1 MKISVLDLG
10 TNTFHLLILEK
21 QADGAIQ
28 ELHHERRFV
37 RLGKGGISQGLI
49 AEDAYQRAF
58 STLSDYMEIIKS
70 HGEMGAIRATAT
82 SALRSASNGQ
92 ALIDEVKTKI
102 GFELEIISGDQE
114 AELIFEGVTA
124 DIPLSEGKCLIMDIG
139 GGSVEFIIGSERGI
153 RWKQSFEIG
162 AQRLFDLFHK
172 EDPIPKKSVQELH
185 YYLGEM
191 LHSLA
196 REVKNHQPK
205 ILIGSS
211 GTFDTIWEMH
221 IAGRK
226 TVEKTDSNA
235 QIRKI
240 NYMGF
245 QQILKPL
252 LSKSQAERLEIGG
265 MIPERVDM
273 IVVASILVDFVFRL
287 VNPNILQISNSA
299 LKEGVAKRL
308 FEELGKG
315 N

>member
-21 QADGAIQ
+21 YADGTIQ
-28 ELHHERRFV
+28 ELHHEKRFV
-37 RLGKGGISQGLI
+37 RLGKGGISQGFI

-58 STLSDYMEIIKS
+58 SALNDYMEIIKN
-70 HGEMGAIRATAT
+70 HGEMNAIRATAT

-92 ALIDEVKTKI
+92 EFIDEVKAKI
-102 GFELEIISGDQE
+102 GFDLEIISGDQE
-114 AELIFEGVTA
+114 AELIFDGVTS
-124 DIPLSEGKCLIMDIG
+124 DIPLGEDKCLIMDIG

-162 AQRLFDLFHK
+162 AQRLFDLFYK
-172 EDPIPKKSVQELH
+172 EDPIPKKSIKELH

-191 LHSLA
+191 LHSLK

-211 GTFDTIWEMH
+211 GTFDTIWDMH
-221 IAGRK
+221 IAGR
-226 TVEKTDSNA
+226 TEAGSRVRE
-235 QIRKI
+235 I

-245 QQILKPL
+245 HQILKPL
-252 LSKSQAERLEIGG
+252 VSLNQSERLKIAG

-287 VNPNILQISNSA
+287 VNPNILQLSNSA

-308 FEELGKG
+308 FEELSE
-315 N
+315 